1 MEKSKIASKFYLDK
15 EKDIVVNLIEEKED
29 ELTYI
34 LETPNHNTGN
44 LITNLARICGLKTIK
59 NEKDMKII
67 KGTIPASINGD
78 NEEVYIFRMGG
89 IKVANIYKD
98 GRVAIK
104 ATIPAISKTLMSQ
117 TKHYNFTINETLV
130 KSYILKKA
138 KFRTDLHTH
147 MNAMLPSDCL
157 IALGLVHQVRYPLY
171 YIKKL
176 GLTLSKKQEEEIYKQ
191 REEVEKLFVDS
202 DLKGKYL
209 TRKIDDNTFI
219 NFADFILNNLEDAR
233 RNIEKIIVDTLNEHG
248 CIEVLLPTLQPDTI
262 WKNSGR
268 YDQYVNE
275 GTMLITESNKGIF
288 CLAPTGEEAMV
299 EFAKEKLKSYKNL
312 PATYYQIGEKYRNE
326 IRTRGY
332 LLRGKSFPM
341 LDAYSFD
348 LDVQGMQESYENV
361 RKAFLEIFEKIG
373 LKVIPIVAD
382 NGAMGGKKSEEF
394 MLISEQGEDK
404 ILYDENTHIGLNTEI
419 LEKENYQEYLKEEY
433 GIEDIS
439 NFKEIRTMELG
450 HIFQLGTRYSEM
462 MDGKY
467 VGKDGKESLYYMGCY
482 GIGVSRTVAALY
494 EHCLINDEK
503 WGPSGFVLPESVA
516 PFKVQIV
523 PKMENPEKLE
533 LAIKL
538 YEKLKKNNV
547 GAIIDDRENI
557 TIGAKMKDC
566 KVLGTPYLVVIGD
579 KQEGENI
586 ELENMKTGEKE
597 VLTIEQLL
605 EKLK

>member
-1 MEKSKIASKFYLDK
+1 MKLSQTGMGNTKLNNI
-15 EKDIVVNLIEEKED
+15 D
-29 ELTYI
+29 EMYPGQSI
-34 LETPNHNTGN
+34 LLQTGQ
-44 LITNLARICGLKTIK
+44 LVQYGAGLFGY
-59 NEKDMKII
+59 N
-67 KGTIPASINGD
+67 TIP
-78 NEEVYIFRMGG
+78 
-89 IKVANIYKD
+89 
-98 GRVAIK
+98 
-104 ATIPAISKTLMSQ
+104 L
-117 TKHYNFTINETLV
+117 LV
-130 KSYILKKA
+130 
-138 KFRTDLHTH
+138 
-147 MNAMLPSDCL
+147 
-157 IALGLVHQVRYPLY
+157 
-171 YIKKL
+171 
-176 GLTLSKKQEEEIYKQ
+176 
-191 REEVEKLFVDS
+191 
-202 DLKGKYL
+202 
-209 TRKIDDNTFI
+209 
-219 NFADFILNNLEDAR
+219 R

-348 LDVQGMQESYENV
+348 LDAQGMQKSYENV
-361 RKAFLEIFEKIG
+361 RKAFLKIFEKIG

-404 ILYDENTHIGLNTEI
+404 ILYDEKTKIGLNTEI
-419 LEKENYQEYLKEEY
+419 LEKENYKEYLKEEY

-462 MDGKY
+462 MNGKY
-467 VGKDGKESLYYMGCY
+467 IGKDGKESLYYMGCY
-482 GIGVSRTVAALY
+482 GIGVSRTLAALY

-503 WGPSGFVLPESVA
+503 WGPCGFVLPESVA
-516 PFKVQIV
+516 PFKIQIV
-523 PKMENPEKLE
+523 PKMENAEKVE
-533 LAIKL
+533 LATKL
-538 YEKLKKNNV
+538 YEQLKARNI

-579 KQEGENI
+579 KQEGEKI

-597 VLTIEQLL
+597 IITIEQLL

>member
-1 MEKSKIASKFYLDK
+1 MKLSQTGMGNIKINN
-15 EKDIVVNLIEEKED
+15 ID
-29 ELTYI
+29 EMYPGQSI
-34 LETPNHNTGN
+34 LLQTGQ
-44 LITNLARICGLKTIK
+44 LVQYGAGLFGY
-59 NEKDMKII
+59 N
-67 KGTIPASINGD
+67 TIP
-78 NEEVYIFRMGG
+78 
-89 IKVANIYKD
+89 
-98 GRVAIK
+98 
-104 ATIPAISKTLMSQ
+104 L
-117 TKHYNFTINETLV
+117 LV
-130 KSYILKKA
+130 
-138 KFRTDLHTH
+138 
-147 MNAMLPSDCL
+147 
-157 IALGLVHQVRYPLY
+157 
-171 YIKKL
+171 
-176 GLTLSKKQEEEIYKQ
+176 
-191 REEVEKLFVDS
+191 
-202 DLKGKYL
+202 
-209 TRKIDDNTFI
+209 
-219 NFADFILNNLEDAR
+219 R

-332 LLRGKSFPM
+332 LLRGKAFPM

-348 LDVQGMQESYENV
+348 LDELGMQKSYENV

-404 ILYDENTHIGLNTEI
+404 ILYDENTKIGLNTEI

-462 MDGKY
+462 MNGKY
-467 VGKDGKESLYYMGCY
+467 IRKDGKESLYYMGCY

-503 WGPSGFVLPESVA
+503 WGPCGFVLPESVA

-523 PKMENPEKLE
+523 PKMENAEKVK
-533 LAIKL
+533 LATKL
-538 YEKLKKNNV
+538 YETLKEKNI

-579 KQEGENI
+579 KQEGKNI

-597 VLTIEQLL
+597 ILTIEQLL

>member
-1 MEKSKIASKFYLDK
+1 MKLSQTGMGNIKLNNI
-15 EKDIVVNLIEEKED
+15 D
-29 ELTYI
+29 EMYPGQSI
-34 LETPNHNTGN
+34 LLQTGQ
-44 LITNLARICGLKTIK
+44 LVQYGAGLFGY
-59 NEKDMKII
+59 N
-67 KGTIPASINGD
+67 TIP
-78 NEEVYIFRMGG
+78 
-89 IKVANIYKD
+89 
-98 GRVAIK
+98 
-104 ATIPAISKTLMSQ
+104 L
-117 TKHYNFTINETLV
+117 LV
-130 KSYILKKA
+130 
-138 KFRTDLHTH
+138 
-147 MNAMLPSDCL
+147 
-157 IALGLVHQVRYPLY
+157 
-171 YIKKL
+171 
-176 GLTLSKKQEEEIYKQ
+176 
-191 REEVEKLFVDS
+191 
-202 DLKGKYL
+202 
-209 TRKIDDNTFI
+209 
-219 NFADFILNNLEDAR
+219 R

-332 LLRGKSFPM
+332 LLRGKAFPM

-348 LDVQGMQESYENV
+348 LDELGMQKSYENV

-404 ILYDENTHIGLNTEI
+404 ILYDENTKIGLNTEI

-467 VGKDGKESLYYMGCY
+467 IGKDGKESLYYMGCY

-503 WGPSGFVLPESVA
+503 WGPCGFVLPESVA

-523 PKMENPEKLE
+523 PKMENAEKVK
-533 LAIKL
+533 LATKL
-538 YEKLKKNNV
+538 YETLKEKNI

-579 KQEGENI
+579 KQEGKNI

>member
-1 MEKSKIASKFYLDK
+1 MKLSQTGMGNTKLNNI
-15 EKDIVVNLIEEKED
+15 D
-29 ELTYI
+29 EMYPGQNI
-34 LETPNHNTGN
+34 LLQTGK
-44 LITNLARICGLKTIK
+44 LVQYGAGLFGY
-59 NEKDMKII
+59 N
-67 KGTIPASINGD
+67 TIP
-78 NEEVYIFRMGG
+78 
-89 IKVANIYKD
+89 
-98 GRVAIK
+98 
-104 ATIPAISKTLMSQ
+104 L
-117 TKHYNFTINETLV
+117 LV
-130 KSYILKKA
+130 
-138 KFRTDLHTH
+138 
-147 MNAMLPSDCL
+147 
-157 IALGLVHQVRYPLY
+157 
-171 YIKKL
+171 
-176 GLTLSKKQEEEIYKQ
+176 
-191 REEVEKLFVDS
+191 
-202 DLKGKYL
+202 
-209 TRKIDDNTFI
+209 
-219 NFADFILNNLEDAR
+219 R

-482 GIGVSRTVAALY
+482 GIGVSRTLAALY
-494 EHCLINDEK
+494 EQCLINDEK

>member
-1 MEKSKIASKFYLDK
+1 MKLSQTGLGTIRVNNLDK
-15 EKDIVVNLIEEKED
+15 SYPAQDTL
-29 ELTYI
+29 LQ
-34 LETPNHNTGN
+34 TGQ
-44 LITNLARICGLKTIK
+44 LVQYGAGLFGY
-59 NEKDMKII
+59 N
-67 KGTIPASINGD
+67 TIP
-78 NEEVYIFRMGG
+78 
-89 IKVANIYKD
+89 
-98 GRVAIK
+98 
-104 ATIPAISKTLMSQ
+104 L
-117 TKHYNFTINETLV
+117 LV
-130 KSYILKKA
+130 
-138 KFRTDLHTH
+138 
-147 MNAMLPSDCL
+147 
-157 IALGLVHQVRYPLY
+157 
-171 YIKKL
+171 
-176 GLTLSKKQEEEIYKQ
+176 
-191 REEVEKLFVDS
+191 
-202 DLKGKYL
+202 
-209 TRKIDDNTFI
+209 
-219 NFADFILNNLEDAR
+219 R

-482 GIGVSRTVAALY
+482 GIGVSRTLAALY
-494 EHCLINDEK
+494 EQCLINDEK

>member
-1 MEKSKIASKFYLDK
+1 MKLS
-15 EKDIVVNLIEEKED
+15 
-29 ELTYI
+29 
-34 LETPNHNTGN
+34 NTGMGTTKLN
-44 LITNLARICGLKTIK
+44 NIDEMYPGQSILLQTGQLVQYGAGIFAYN
-59 NEKDMKII
+59 
-67 KGTIPASINGD
+67 TIPLL
-78 NEEVYIFRMGG
+78 VRR
-89 IKVANIYKD
+89 KVEQI
-98 GRVAIK
+98 I
-104 ATIPAISKTLMSQ
+104 Q
-117 TKHYNFTINETLV
+117 ETL
-130 KSYILKKA
+130 
-138 KFRTDLHTH
+138 
-147 MNAMLPSDCL
+147 N
-157 IALGLVHQVRYPLY
+157 
-171 YIKKL
+171 
-176 GLTLSKKQEEEIYKQ
+176 
-191 REEVEKLFVDS
+191 
-202 DLKGKYL
+202 KY
-209 TRKIDDNTFI
+209 NC
-219 NFADFILNNLEDAR
+219 
-233 RNIEKIIVDTLNEHG
+233 V
-248 CIEVLLPTLQPDTI
+248 EVLLPTLQPDTI

-268 YDQYVNE
+268 YDAYVND
-275 GTMLITESNKGIF
+275 GTMLITESNKGTF
-288 CLAPTGEEAMV
+288 CLAPTGEEAML

-312 PATYYQIGEKYRNE
+312 PTTYYQIGEKYRNE

-348 LDVQGMQESYENV
+348 ENVENMEKSYENV
-361 RKAFLEIFEKIG
+361 RTAFLEIFKKIG
-373 LKVIPIVAD
+373 LPVIPIVAD

-482 GIGVSRTVAALY
+482 GIGVSRTLAALY
-494 EHCLINDEK
+494 EQCLINDEK

>member
-1 MEKSKIASKFYLDK
+1 MKLSQTGMGNTKLNNI
-15 EKDIVVNLIEEKED
+15 D
-29 ELTYI
+29 EMYPGQSI
-34 LETPNHNTGN
+34 LLQTGQ
-44 LITNLARICGLKTIK
+44 LVQYGAGLFGY
-59 NEKDMKII
+59 N
-67 KGTIPASINGD
+67 TIP
-78 NEEVYIFRMGG
+78 
-89 IKVANIYKD
+89 
-98 GRVAIK
+98 
-104 ATIPAISKTLMSQ
+104 L
-117 TKHYNFTINETLV
+117 LV
-130 KSYILKKA
+130 
-138 KFRTDLHTH
+138 
-147 MNAMLPSDCL
+147 
-157 IALGLVHQVRYPLY
+157 
-171 YIKKL
+171 
-176 GLTLSKKQEEEIYKQ
+176 
-191 REEVEKLFVDS
+191 
-202 DLKGKYL
+202 
-209 TRKIDDNTFI
+209 
-219 NFADFILNNLEDAR
+219 R
-233 RNIEKIIVDTLNEHG
+233 RNIEKIIIDTLNEHG

-482 GIGVSRTVAALY
+482 GIGVSRTLAALY
-494 EHCLINDEK
+494 EQCLINDEK

>member
-1 MEKSKIASKFYLDK
+1 MKLSQTGMGNTKLNNI
-15 EKDIVVNLIEEKED
+15 D
-29 ELTYI
+29 EMYPGQSI
-34 LETPNHNTGN
+34 LLQTGQ
-44 LITNLARICGLKTIK
+44 LVQYGAGLFGY
-59 NEKDMKII
+59 N
-67 KGTIPASINGD
+67 TIP
-78 NEEVYIFRMGG
+78 
-89 IKVANIYKD
+89 
-98 GRVAIK
+98 
-104 ATIPAISKTLMSQ
+104 L
-117 TKHYNFTINETLV
+117 LV
-130 KSYILKKA
+130 
-138 KFRTDLHTH
+138 
-147 MNAMLPSDCL
+147 
-157 IALGLVHQVRYPLY
+157 
-171 YIKKL
+171 
-176 GLTLSKKQEEEIYKQ
+176 
-191 REEVEKLFVDS
+191 
-202 DLKGKYL
+202 
-209 TRKIDDNTFI
+209 
-219 NFADFILNNLEDAR
+219 R

-482 GIGVSRTVAALY
+482 GIGVSRTLAALY
-494 EHCLINDEK
+494 EQCLINDEK

-579 KQEGENI
+579 KQEEENI

>member
-1 MEKSKIASKFYLDK
+1 MKLSQTGMGNTKLNNI
-15 EKDIVVNLIEEKED
+15 D
-29 ELTYI
+29 EMYPGQSI
-34 LETPNHNTGN
+34 LLQTGQ
-44 LITNLARICGLKTIK
+44 LVQYGAGLFGY
-59 NEKDMKII
+59 N
-67 KGTIPASINGD
+67 TIP
-78 NEEVYIFRMGG
+78 
-89 IKVANIYKD
+89 
-98 GRVAIK
+98 
-104 ATIPAISKTLMSQ
+104 L
-117 TKHYNFTINETLV
+117 LV
-130 KSYILKKA
+130 
-138 KFRTDLHTH
+138 
-147 MNAMLPSDCL
+147 
-157 IALGLVHQVRYPLY
+157 
-171 YIKKL
+171 
-176 GLTLSKKQEEEIYKQ
+176 
-191 REEVEKLFVDS
+191 
-202 DLKGKYL
+202 
-209 TRKIDDNTFI
+209 
-219 NFADFILNNLEDAR
+219 R

-332 LLRGKSFPM
+332 LLRGKAFPM

-348 LDVQGMQESYENV
+348 LDELGMQKSYENV

-404 ILYDENTHIGLNTEI
+404 ILYDENTKIGLNTEI

-462 MDGKY
+462 MNGKY
-467 VGKDGKESLYYMGCY
+467 IRKDGKESLYYMGCY

-494 EHCLINDEK
+494 EHCIINDEK
-503 WGPSGFVLPESVA
+503 WGPCGFVLPESVA

-523 PKMENPEKLE
+523 PKMENAEKVK
-533 LAIKL
+533 LATKL
-538 YEKLKKNNV
+538 YETLKEKNI

-579 KQEGENI
+579 KQEGKNI

-597 VLTIEQLL
+597 ILTIEQLL